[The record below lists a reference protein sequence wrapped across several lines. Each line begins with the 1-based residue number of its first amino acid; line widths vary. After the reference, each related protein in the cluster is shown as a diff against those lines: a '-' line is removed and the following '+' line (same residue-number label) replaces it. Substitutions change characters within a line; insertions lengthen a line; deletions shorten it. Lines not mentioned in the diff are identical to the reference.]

1 MADKT
6 YKMTVGLSNGSSL
19 NAGNFVVPG
28 APMTFSWQYN
38 LSTTTR
44 KLYDILNSSPY
55 ANTSNHVPYRVDLAV
70 LGSGLITIN
79 YGNTA
84 NIDGVFLA
92 SFIGVTAVTT
102 TWWCNKVVMFSKP
115 GSLGDTD
122 YYNKNTYDID
132 ISLYNTSILANILVS
147 EYYIESQSP

>member
-6 YKMTVGLSNGSSL
+6 YRMNVGLSNGSSL

-28 APMTFSWQYN
+28 APMTFSWQYT

-55 ANTSNHVPYRVDLAV
+55 ANASNHVPYRVDLAV

-79 YGNTA
+79 YANTA
-84 NIDGVFLA
+84 DIDGVYLA
-92 SFIGVTAVTT
+92 SFIGITAVTT
-102 TWWCNKVVMFSKP
+102 TWWCNKVVIFSKP
-115 GSLGDTD
+115 GNLGDTD
-122 YYNKNTYDID
+122 YYSNYTSDID
-132 ISLYNTSILANILVS
+132 ISLYNTPSLANILVS